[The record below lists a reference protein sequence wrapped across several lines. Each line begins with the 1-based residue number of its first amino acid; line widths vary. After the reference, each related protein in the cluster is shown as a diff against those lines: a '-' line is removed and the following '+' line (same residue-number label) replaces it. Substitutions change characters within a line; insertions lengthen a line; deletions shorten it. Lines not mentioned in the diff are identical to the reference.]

1 MSLFE
6 KSNPSPADCKASP
19 TSSIT
24 SSFPPSDSSSF
35 IKDEHYGMLAPKP
48 SDGTR
53 SRRLKAKIF
62 ARDVITTVNPV
73 VILRKLHKRFSK
85 PKGLRGEIKAP
96 PTVLNDVKLSD
107 REILAINL
115 SVARGELYVINKR
128 ICELHESWK
137 KLEADHYVSYPSS
150 LPHPVSHP
158 PSR

>member
-1 MSLFE
+1 
-6 KSNPSPADCKASP
+6 
-19 TSSIT
+19 
-24 SSFPPSDSSSF
+24 
-35 IKDEHYGMLAPKP
+35 MLAPKP

-53 SRRLKAKIF
+53 SRKLKVKIF
-62 ARDVITTVNPV
+62 ARDVIATVNPV
-73 VILRKLHKRFSK
+73 VIHRKLHKRFSK
-85 PKGLRGEIKAP
+85 PKALRGEIKAP

-137 KLEADHYVSYPSS
+137 KLEAKHYVSYPSS
-150 LPHPVSHP
+150 LPHPFSHP